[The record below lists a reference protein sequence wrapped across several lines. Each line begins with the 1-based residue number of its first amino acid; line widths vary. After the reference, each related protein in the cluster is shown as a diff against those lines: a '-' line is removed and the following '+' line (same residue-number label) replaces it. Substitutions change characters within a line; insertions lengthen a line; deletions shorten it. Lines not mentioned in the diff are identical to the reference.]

1 MAAVGE
7 ADPVERP
14 FGSAS
19 PFVATSARVNKG
31 QFDIFQRA
39 GSRQKRWDLKDETNI
54 LASNRRAYVFIQRY
68 NFPPLQRVFAAVRPL

>member
-14 FGSAS
+14 FGSSAS
-19 PFVATSARVNKG
+19 VPATSARVNKG

-39 GSRQKRWDLKDETNI
+39 GEKTLSLKD
-54 LASNRRAYVFIQRY
+54 A
-68 NFPPLQRVFAAVRPL
+68 